1 MEFYTRTTLTNEQ
14 KRMLTVEKPGVRF
27 NYFYQA
33 HPYLATERFYTPTG
47 TYQNSENS
55 TLVSNSESLE
65 ICQVPTGLLEILGK
79 VKKPETP
86 EDFKNKISK
95 LIDHYKPFEPYD
107 FQIKAIQDA
116 LYTTNLLIRAAT
128 GSGKSLIISLICK
141 ILTEMKLKGLILVPN
156 ISLVNQFDADIE
168 SYGLEIDRMLIG
180 GEHNSKLK
188 NSEIMKNSTEVE
200 DIKNSDIIKPLTIST
215 YQSLIRRKELLKE
228 FDFLIID
235 ECHKTKAKE
244 IYEIAKACSNTKYQ
258 IGLTGTI
265 PQEKWDFLK
274 VCSVFGMP
282 RNYITPRELI
292 DRGLGTNIKINVRK
306 IQYNEKTPNCYD
318 YAKALD
324 FLVKHNKRNELIVN
338 LTRSLK
344 GNTVILVSRNEHAHR
359 LFHMLMPC
367 KLDEKSYLDLVL
379 QRNYNIYFM
388 NGSTSGENREKI
400 RNILENSETNNSQ
413 NPETNPIGL
422 NSGKLNSVLI
432 SNYQLMS
439 TGINIKNL
447 HNLIFASPLKS
458 YITITQSLGR
468 LIRTHDSKTEVNVY
482 DIADDF
488 GVFRAQLRKRIKDC
502 YEPQSYKIDTV
513 MEVF

>member
-1 MEFYTRTTLTNEQ
+1 MKFYSTIELTNDQ

-33 HPYLATERFYTPTG
+33 HPYLAVEKFYTPTG
-47 TYQNSENS
+47 MYQNSVN
-55 TLVSNSESLE
+55 TTAVGNSESLE
-65 ICQVPTGLLEILGK
+65 ICKIPTGLLEILGK

-86 EDFKNKISK
+86 DDFKAKIST
-95 LIDHYKPFEPYD
+95 LISKFFNKFEPYD
-107 FQIKAIQDA
+107 FQVKAIQDA
-116 LYTTNLLIRAAT
+116 LYTKNLLIRAAT

-141 ILTEMKLKGLILVPN
+141 ILTELKLKGLIVVPN
-156 ISLVNQFDADIE
+156 ISLVNQFDADIT
-168 SYGLEIDRMLIG
+168 SYGLEIERQLVG
-180 GEHNSKLK
+180 GEHNKSLK
-188 NSEIMKNSTEVE
+188 NTE
-200 DIKNSDIIKPLTIST
+200 DNPMDFDKPLTIST
-215 YQSLIRRKELLKE
+215 YQSLIRRKELLKS
-228 FDFLIID
+228 FDFVIID

-244 IYEIAKACSNTKYQ
+244 IYEIAKACVNTSYQ

-292 DRGLGTNIKINVRK
+292 DRGLGTNININVYK
-306 IQYNEKTPNCYD
+306 IQYEETTPSCYD

-324 FLVKHNKRNELIVN
+324 FLVKNNKRNELIVN
-338 LTRSLK
+338 LTKSLK

-367 KLDEKSYLDLVL
+367 KIEEKSYLDLPL
-379 QRNYNIYFM
+379 QRAYNIFFM

-400 RNILENSETNNSQ
+400 RNILENTETNTIVSNSGISNSQ
-413 NPETNPIGL
+413 EENC
-422 NSGKLNSVLI
+422 NSILI

-439 TGINIKNL
+439 TGVNIKNL

-458 YITITQSLGR
+458 YITISQSLGR

-482 DIADDF
+482 DLADDF
-488 GVFRAQLRKRIKDC
+488 GVFKSQLRKRIKDC
-502 YEPQSYKIDTV
+502 YEPQSYKISTKIHIL
-513 MEVF
+513 

>member
-1 MEFYTRTTLTNEQ
+1 MNFYSTTNLSMDQ

-33 HPYLATERFYTPTG
+33 HPYLAVEKFYKPSG
-47 TYQNSENS
+47 VYRDD
-55 TLVSNSESLE
+55 LE
-65 ICQVPTGLLEILGK
+65 VCQVPTGLLEILGRI
-79 VKKPETP
+79 KKPETP
-86 EDFKNKISK
+86 DDFKIKISNIISK
-95 LIDHYKPFEPYD
+95 VFNKFEPYD

-116 LYTTNLLIRAAT
+116 LYTKNLLIRAAT
-128 GSGKSLIISLICK
+128 GSGKSLIISIICK
-141 ILTEMKLKGLILVPN
+141 ILTELNLKGLIVVPN

-168 SYGLEIDRMLIG
+168 SYGFPIDRQLIG

-188 NSEIMKNSTEVE
+188 IMKDSSKEENSKTS
-200 DIKNSDIIKPLTIST
+200 NSLKPLTIST
-215 YQSLIRRKELLKE
+215 YQSLIRRKELLKS
-228 FDFLIID
+228 FDFVIID

-244 IYEIAKACSNTKYQ
+244 IYEIAKACVNTTYQ

-292 DRGLGTNIKINVRK
+292 DRGLGTNININVRK

-318 YAKALD
+318 YAKALE

-338 LTRSLK
+338 LTKSLK

-367 KLDEKSYLDLVL
+367 KIEEKSYLDLVL
-379 QRNYNIYFM
+379 QREYNIYFM

-400 RNILENSETNNSQ
+400 RNILESHEISENNTKVL
-413 NPETNPIGL
+413 NTETSL
-422 NSGKLNSVLI
+422 NSGCVLI

-468 LIRTHDSKTEVNVY
+468 LIRTHDSKSEVNVY
-482 DIADDF
+482 DLADDF
-488 GVFRAQLRKRIKDC
+488 GVFRTQLRKRIRDC
-502 YEPQSYKIDTV
+502 YEPQSYKIST
-513 MEVF
+513 EIHIL